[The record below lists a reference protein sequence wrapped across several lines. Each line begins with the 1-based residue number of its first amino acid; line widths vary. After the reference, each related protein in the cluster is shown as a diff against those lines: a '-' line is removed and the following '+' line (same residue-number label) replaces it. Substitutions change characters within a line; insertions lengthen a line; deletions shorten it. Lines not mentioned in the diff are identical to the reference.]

1 MKGNCWG
8 CFNQCNISFSISL
21 ELTCFIS
28 KLNEEKNL
36 LFKINYGK
44 FWSFQSEQ
52 RNSGMLLSSAFMGK
66 FANLSDT
73 RWDYDFNDDTDK
85 ALYDISLIYQYLYL
99 CMANLD
105 DFYRFLGGII
115 YSRNYIQWLCKL
127 CPKSPSYTGI
137 LWSWLCFFQGTCN
150 LALKKIIKKWKNN
163 SIQVIFCYLQILIVN
178 FE

>member
-1 MKGNCWG
+1 MKR
-8 CFNQCNISFSISL
+8 
-21 ELTCFIS
+21 
-28 KLNEEKNL
+28 
-36 LFKINYGK
+36 KIYWDNGK

-73 RWDYDFNDDTDK
+73 RWDYDCNDDTDK

-105 DFYRFLGGII
+105 NFYQFLGGII

-150 LALKKIIKKWKNN
+150 LALKKLIKKLKNN
-163 SIQVIFCYLQILIVN
+163 SIQVIFCYLQILVVN